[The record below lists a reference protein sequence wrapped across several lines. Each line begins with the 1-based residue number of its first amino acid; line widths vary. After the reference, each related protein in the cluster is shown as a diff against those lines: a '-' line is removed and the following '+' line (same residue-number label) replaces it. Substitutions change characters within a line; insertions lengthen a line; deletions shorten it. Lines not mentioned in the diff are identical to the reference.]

1 MIFLGDFSFVRIFLK
16 NYRVTMTTTLEL
28 HVRKIQWFCQQGEGF
43 CMHVFSSIYM
53 LYKYQSSILGKIL
66 ISLHKTGGGNATVKI
81 NTY

>member
-43 CMHVFSSIYM
+43 CMHVFSSSDLIA
-53 LYKYQSSILGKIL
+53 SIK
-66 ISLHKTGGGNATVKI
+66 HMQNK
-81 NTY
+81 

>member
-43 CMHVFSSIYM
+43 CMHVLSSHM
-53 LYKYQSSILGKIL
+53 LALIEQKMSSDDRKVWARDIERERK
-66 ISLHKTGGGNATVKI
+66 
-81 NTY
+81 